1 MVFNSDVSIHN
12 HAIEHTNF
20 TCYFASDKM
29 ESHCGRNVKAML
41 LKQDYH
47 YNLPEHL
54 IAQQP
59 LSERSA
65 SKLLCL
71 NRATGAVTDT
81 VFSQITELLTAGDLL
96 VLNNTRVIPA
106 RLFGHKITGGKV
118 EILIERVLSDTLMLV
133 QIRASKALKTDQE
146 VIIANQFR
154 VAVTERKNALYTLQM
169 VNNDTIDQMLS
180 SAGHMPL
187 PPYIKRSDTLEDQ
200 TRYQSVFAEQPGAAA
215 APTASLHFDQLL
227 LDKIHNQGIETGF
240 ITLHVGAGTFQPIR
254 VNKLADHVMHSER
267 VDVSA
272 DIVEKICQTKMRKGR
287 IIAVGTTVMR
297 ALEAASLRGT
307 ISPLHG
313 ETQLFITPGFRFNT
327 VDAML
332 TNFHVSESTLLTL
345 VCAFGGY
352 QQVMKAYQHAITQS
366 YRFFSYGD
374 AMFISN

>member
-29 ESHCGRNVKAML
+29 ASHCGRNVKAML

>member
-1 MVFNSDVSIHN
+1 M
-12 HAIEHTNF
+12 A
-20 TCYFASDKM
+20 
-29 ESHCGRNVKAML
+29 SHCGRNVKAML